1 MADIIFVTLF
11 AVLVFCAFWFG
22 PTRTYYVL
30 KYAFFKPIE
39 WMSRAFIALT
49 FINYYVWLGFG
60 LLIFAFVLVD
70 PQQNIRFW
78 WMTALFVYVW
88 LIAILAVRNFRDK
101 DDRDFVRMLLA
112 RVEHKFC
119 FGNSKLSIYP
129 DDWPWFD

>member
-22 PTRTYYVL
+22 PTRVYLVL

-39 WMSRAFIALT
+39 WLLRAFIAL
-49 FINYYVWLGFG
+49 ISVNHYVWLG
-60 LLIFAFVLVD
+60 LVALVLISMIFDLRQSLEFMLMLVMF
-70 PQQNIRFW
+70 I
-78 WMTALFVYVW
+78 YVW

-119 FGNSKLSIYP
+119 FGNSKISMYP

>member
-1 MADIIFVTLF
+1 MTNVIIVTLF

-22 PTRTYYVL
+22 PTRVYLVL

-39 WMSRAFIALT
+39 WLLRVLIAL
-49 FINYYVWLGFG
+49 ISVNHYVWLG
-60 LLIFAFVLVD
+60 LVALVLISMIFDLRQSLEFMLMLVMF
-70 PQQNIRFW
+70 I
-78 WMTALFVYVW
+78 YVW
-88 LIAILAVRNFRDK
+88 LIVILAVRKFRDK

-119 FGNSKLSIYP
+119 FGNSKISMYP